1 MDFRR
6 LVWRRVGKIKFFG
19 LRNRVK
25 IWGTGRHTPAKNSQE
40 YPTPP
45 PPSDYGM
52 CKWRIIQKLIILSKV
67 NVNLIKRVELKSV
80 TGNDFGLL
88 RNTVGFSTIIT

>member
-6 LVWRRVGKIKFFG
+6 LVWKQVGKSNLLVSEIESGFEEPG
-19 LRNRVK
+19 
-25 IWGTGRHTPAKNSQE
+25 GTPPPRIPR
-40 YPTPP
+40 TPP

-67 NVNLIKRVELKSV
+67 NINLIKRVELKSV
-80 TGNDFGLL
+80 TGKEFCLL
-88 RNTVGFSTIIT
+88 RNTVSFSTIIT

>member
-1 MDFRR
+1 M
-6 LVWRRVGKIKFFG
+6 
-19 LRNRVK
+19 
-25 IWGTGRHTPAKNSQE
+25 
-40 YPTPP
+40 
-45 PPSDYGM
+45 
-52 CKWRIIQKLIILSKV
+52 IQKLIILSKV